1 MVDPAKA
8 IPATPGTQLMSALE
22 NSIGLMILNYNGQK
36 WLSPLY
42 ESIRRNGYPNIR
54 IYLVDNHSNDTSV
67 ESTLRDH
74 PDVTVIRTPQN
85 LGYVMAYNLAMTRAF
100 ADGCDWVIWANNDV
114 LLEPGCLE
122 ELAKAAQSDPAIGV
136 LGPAF
141 LSWDSDEPN
150 YCMKGKFPELIPA
163 MQARSSMP
171 VAVDWVEG
179 SFLMVH
185 RRIVETVGPLD
196 PCFFIFWE
204 EAEFCRRVRFSG
216 KRVVLVPSARVRHY
230 GGAFSE
236 GRRDTRRE
244 WLHSRNYYIY
254 ELVDPARRFARNLLT
269 SLHLLAV
276 NLKSRIIRSPRD
288 FFLEMRA
295 FFSVIVR
302 IGTWYRKWMNARL
315 HIPPQPLDKKHQGI
329 QPEILFSVSREATV
343 AK

>member
-1 MVDPAKA
+1 
-8 IPATPGTQLMSALE
+8 
-22 NSIGLMILNYNGQK
+22 MILNYNGEK
-36 WLSPLY
+36 WLAPLY
-42 ESIRRNGYPNIR
+42 ESIRRNGCPHAR
-54 IYLVDNHSNDTSV
+54 IYLVDNHSGDGSV

-74 PDVTVIRTPQN
+74 PDVTVIRIPEN

-122 ELAKAAQSDPAIGV
+122 ELAEAAQSDPKIGV
-136 LGPAF
+136 LGPSF
-141 LSWDSDEPN
+141 LSWNNDDPN
-150 YCMKGKFPELIPA
+150 YLMKGKYPGLIPA
-163 MQARSSMP
+163 MQAHSSVP
-171 VAVDWVEG
+171 VDVDWVEG

-185 RRIVETVGPLD
+185 RKVVETVGPLD

-236 GRRDTRRE
+236 GRRDARRI

-254 ELVDPARRFARNLLT
+254 KLLDPGKSFFRNLLI
-269 SLHLLAV
+269 SMHLLAV
-276 NLKSRIIRSPRD
+276 NLKSRLTRSPRD
-288 FFLEMRA
+288 FFLELRA
-295 FFSVIVR
+295 YCSVIVR
-302 IGTWYRKWMNARL
+302 IGTWHRKWMLARL
-315 HIPPQPLDKKHQGI
+315 HIPPHPLDKKHQGMHA
-329 QPEILFSVSREATV
+329 EILLPISREASG